1 MAQGMSIASF
11 TCGSFRLKTK
21 FFLLTKII
29 DQITYLRKS
38 KKSDIFVSH
47 IIQHRV
53 NDLLFSLN
61 FYFLWK
67 EKLNTLLRDYY
78 LK

>member
-11 TCGSFRLKTK
+11 TCGSFQLKTK

-29 DQITYLRKS
+29 HQITYLQKL

-53 NDLLFSLN
+53 NDLLFSLD
-61 FYFLWK
+61 FYFL
-67 EKLNTLLRDYY
+67 
-78 LK
+78 